1 MKRIIS
7 VCFFVCFALSLS
19 AQSKSPIIFGDALV
33 KNKKMQRA
41 GTVLTVIGG
50 MTLFAG
56 NMMYWNLYN
65 NGSSEPQKDKV
76 NNSVYTMIGGMG
88 LMAAGIPL
96 LTIGKMRER
105 NIIIEAKLNNYK
117 SLASMNGFGLKV
129 RF

>member
-96 LTIGKMRER
+96 LTIGKIRER